1 LSLFGHV
8 MEDVRGEQRRRTL
21 KAGSIAFGGGAIDCT
36 VRNLSSR
43 GACLEVTSQQGIP
56 EFFVLAI
63 EGDEIKLPCSIA
75 WRKGRKMGVVFKL
88 KLD

>member
-1 LSLFGHV
+1 

-36 VRNLSSR
+36 VRNLSPN
-43 GACLEVTSQQGIP
+43 GACLEVTSQQDVP
-56 EFFVLAI
+56 EFFVLVI
-63 EGDEIKLPCSIA
+63 EGDEIKRPCSVA
-75 WRKGRKMGVVFKL
+75 WRKGRRMGVVFKS